1 MGLSCAELRL
11 STLSPA
17 GKPLN
22 SSFKSRES
30 VEYKDELGRTLA
42 DLVRIVP
49 DGTQPL
55 TTAAFTPQ

>member
-1 MGLSCAELRL
+1 VVSRNGPELRCAAPEL
-11 STLSPA
+11 DPA

-49 DGTQPL
+49 DGTRP
-55 TTAAFTPQ
+55 TIYR

>member
-1 MGLSCAELRL
+1 
-11 STLSPA
+11 
-17 GKPLN
+17 LN

-49 DGTQPL
+49 DGTRP
-55 TTAAFTPQ
+55 TIYR